1 MTAQL
6 SLFGAA
12 PVATDR
18 LFFAVFPDAQTAAR
32 LAALA
37 QDLRAE
43 LGLKGMPLAM
53 ERFHVTLHHLG
64 DYDGLPRDRV
74 AQARQA
80 GAAVSA
86 APFEVAFD
94 RAGSF
99 GRPLVLQ
106 GDDGLA
112 GIRAFQQALGL
123 AMAGAGLG
131 RRVEKAFTPH
141 VTLLYD
147 EQIAPTR
154 PVTSIGWIVNEL
166 VLVHSLQGKT
176 QHIALDRWAL
186 RG

>member
-12 PVATDR
+12 PVVTDR

-32 LAALA
+32 LAVLA
-37 QDLRAE
+37 RDLRAA
-43 LGLKGMPLAM
+43 LGLTGTPLAM

-80 GAAVSA
+80 GGALSA
-86 APFEVAFD
+86 APFEVSFD

-99 GRPLVLQ
+99 GRPFVLQ
-106 GDDGLA
+106 GEDGLA
-112 GIRAFQQALGL
+112 DIRAFQKTLGL

-131 RRVEKAFTPH
+131 RQVETAFTPH
-141 VTLLYD
+141 LTLFYD
-147 EQIAPTR
+147 PKVAPTR
-154 PVTSIGWIVNEL
+154 PVTPIAWTVNEL